1 MSSSQE
7 LYNRLSEKLRSLV
20 QVKNRKQV
28 TNWIWIIVGILQ
40 SQSSHLSQIANTLP
54 MAIQA
59 ESRVTLIRRWLMN
72 PQVKVWQFYKQVLE
86 HVLSGWSTVEA
97 YIILDGVMVFGDR
110 WQIFR
115 VSLRHGCRAIPLA
128 WTIVAGNGLVKVA
141 KLKSMLEK
149 VQRFLKRYVKQVTF
163 LADAGFRDCD
173 WAQLCEELGWNYA
186 IRIAC
191 NTYITLP
198 DGTSDR
204 LDHYVL
210 VNCNRYFQNVLLT
223 PETKLQTNVSV
234 TWTTDQKGKPEMVAI
249 ITDQIACRAR
259 LREYSFRMSIE
270 QSFRDDKSGGF
281 DLQHTRL
288 QHAQRIDHL
297 LLALAIATLWCHE
310 LGEFVL
316 KQGEPARCLV
326 DPAHERALSLFQLG
340 LRWLK
345 RILATG
351 LHFLPDFQARLS
363 NLKLK
368 PVAFPITLISN
379 V

>member
-7 LYNRLSEKLRSLV
+7 LYNRLSDKLRALV

-28 TNWIWIIVGILQ
+28 SNWIWIIVGILQ
-40 SQSSHLSQIANTLP
+40 SQSANLSQIANNLP
-54 MAIQA
+54 MGTKA

-72 PQVKVWQFYKQVLE
+72 PQVKVWQFYKKVLE
-86 HVLSGWSTVEA
+86 HVLSGWSEVEA

-128 WTIVAGNGLVKVA
+128 WTIVEGKGLVQVA
-141 KLKSMLEK
+141 RLKSMLEK
-149 VQRFLKRYVKQVTF
+149 VQRFLKRYVKRVTLF
-163 LADAGFRDCD
+163 ADAGFRDCD
-173 WAQLCEELGWNYA
+173 WAQLCEEIGWNYA

-204 LDHYVL
+204 LDNWVP
-210 VNCNRYFQNVLLT
+210 VNRNRYFQTVLLT
-223 PETKLQTNVSV
+223 RETKLQTNVSV
-234 TWTTDQKGKPEMVAI
+234 TWTTDSKGKPEMVAI
-249 ITDQIACRAR
+249 ITDQSACRAR

-281 DLQHTRL
+281 DLEHTRL

-297 LLALAIATLWCHE
+297 LLAMAIATLWCHE

-316 KQGEPARCLV
+316 KQGESARCLV
-326 DPAHERALSLFQLG
+326 NPAHERTLSLFQLG

-345 RILATG
+345 RFLATD
-351 LHFLPDFQARLS
+351 LLCLPDFQALLS
-363 NLKLK
+363 DLKLK
-368 PVAFPITLISN
+368 PVVIPISLNSN